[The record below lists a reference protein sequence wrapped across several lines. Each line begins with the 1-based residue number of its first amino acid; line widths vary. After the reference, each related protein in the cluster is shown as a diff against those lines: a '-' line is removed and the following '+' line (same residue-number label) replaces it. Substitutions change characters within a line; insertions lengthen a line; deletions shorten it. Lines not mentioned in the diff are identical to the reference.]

1 MHARVTRYEGNP
13 QHLETAIKAINE
25 QVIPGAKKIAGFK
38 GGYWL
43 IDRASGKGFSVTLF
57 ESESALRAS
66 GKGFSVTLF
75 ESESAL
81 RASED
86 ASAKLR
92 SDAATA
98 SGAKITGVERYE
110 VIAEVPVQAPAMSAR

>member
-1 MHARVTRYEGNP
+1 MHARVTKFEGSP
-13 QHLETAIKAINE
+13 AQIEAGIKDINE
-25 QVIPGAKKIAGFK
+25 RVIPAAKKLAGFK

-43 IDRASGKGFSVTLF
+43 LDRQ
-57 ESESALRAS
+57 S

-86 ASAKLR
+86 AAAQLR
-92 SDAATA
+92 SGVAQT
-98 SGAKITGVERYE
+98 SGAKITGVEQYE
-110 VIAEVPVQAPAMSAR
+110 VVAQAVLAPAMASR

>member
-1 MHARVTRYEGNP
+1 MHARVTKFEGSP
-13 QHLETAIKAINE
+13 AQIEAGIKDINE
-25 QVIPGAKKIAGFK
+25 RVIPAAKKLAGFK

-43 IDRASGKGFSVTLF
+43 VDRK
-57 ESESALRAS
+57 S

-86 ASAKLR
+86 AAAQLR
-92 SDAATA
+92 SQA
-98 SGAKITGVERYE
+98 SPLTKITGVERYE
-110 VIAEVPVQAPAMSAR
+110 VVAQVEPAMVNR

>member
-43 IDRASGKGFSVTLF
+43 VDRK
-57 ESESALRAS
+57 S

-86 ASAKLR
+86 AAAQLR
-92 SDAATA
+92 SGVAQT
-98 SGAKITGVERYE
+98 SGAKITGVEQYE
-110 VIAEVPVQAPAMSAR
+110 VVGQAVPAAA